1 MSEVTTLN
9 NNARQELYGVKGG
22 RQTSPD
28 TTRQAAKEGGKVLPP
43 SVSLEPA
50 KRSYAEKQSERQAQ
64 MADNVRDAVAQ
75 MNDYIQATQRDLRF
89 SIDRESGETIVKVL
103 DRQTEEVIRQIPDE
117 IFLELARNLSAD
129 EPVHFFSEQA

>member
-9 NNARQELYGVKGG
+9 SNARPELYGVKGG
-22 RQTSPD
+22 RQASPD
-28 TTRQAAKEGGKVLPP
+28 TTRQAAKEGGKSLPP

-50 KRSYAEKQSERQAQ
+50 KRSYAEKQGERQAQ

-75 MNDYIQATQRDLRF
+75 MNEYIQATQRDLRF
-89 SIDRESGETIVKVL
+89 SVDEASGETVVKVL

-117 IFLELARNLSAD
+117 TFLELARNLSVD